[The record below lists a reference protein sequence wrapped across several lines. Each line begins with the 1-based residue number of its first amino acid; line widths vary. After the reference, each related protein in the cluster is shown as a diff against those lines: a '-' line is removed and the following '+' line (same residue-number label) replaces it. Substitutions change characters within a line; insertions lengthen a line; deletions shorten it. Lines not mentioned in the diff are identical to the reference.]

1 MELLLSIVRKCLER
15 GERLAV
21 FSHSVSTLR
30 EIEDEFRVGLKNR
43 EEFQV
48 PASPKLVT
56 VYVGQSFICM
66 CTQHPRDPPT
76 SESAPSRPLTTP
88 PTSESAPSR
97 PTEGLAGTTA
107 LTEMTDL
114 RNGNGNKRR
123 SAATVATMSEC
134 CCSA

>member
-1 MELLLSIVRKCLER
+1 MRDKLNLKRGEAPPRIRNPRMELLLSIVRKCLER

-30 EIEDEFRVGLKNR
+30 EIEDEFRVGLKDR

-66 CTQHPRDPPT
+66 Y
-76 SESAPSRPLTTP
+76 
-88 PTSESAPSR
+88 
-97 PTEGLAGTTA
+97 
-107 LTEMTDL
+107 
-114 RNGNGNKRR
+114 
-123 SAATVATMSEC
+123 V
-134 CCSA
+134 